1 MEPYYLQHA
10 ALICNHFM
18 SDKYLEQLK
27 WPDFRLCL
35 VTDSEKLPHPE
46 LKCPGLNKFLCG
58 LWYLIK
64 VRGWNFTQKELQ
76 ERQMALIEVPC
87 PALPWPRLGLALAL
101 HWPCI
106 GLALA
111 LPWPCIGLAL
121 ALHWPCLGLALA
133 LHWPRLGL
141 ALA

>member
-1 MEPYYLQHA
+1 
-10 ALICNHFM
+10 M

-87 PALPWPRLGLALAL
+87 PALPWPCLGLALASP
-101 HWPCI
+101 WPRL

-111 LPWPCIGLAL
+111 LPWPS
-121 ALHWPCLGLALA
+121 LGLALA
-133 LHWPRLGL
+133 
-141 ALA
+141 